1 MSMLSSDKKR
11 FLEII
16 NSSAI
21 IFSKKIDEGFIK
33 IYWEQLEEFEINE
46 VEKAFKLVARYCKFF
61 PTIAEIIEHIPNANA
76 HEHVGADEA
85 WVIAKQAMNA
95 NNSVCATDEILQA
108 MDIAQQVYNY
118 RDENPARMAFRE
130 AYNRIV
136 QNSTAKPRWFMSIG
150 EDKSQAESVALKAVQ
165 LGRLPAGTEAKYRI
179 EAPTTTVTA
188 LIEGYVANVDV
199 RKDHMENIK
208 KMLVVEKT
216 ERFKISLS
224 DDEFSSLPWYLKELE
239 ARASRN
245 L

>member
-1 MSMLSSDKKR
+1 VTDDDKKR
-11 FLEII
+11 FLELMSGCASTYSKQIEK
-16 NSSAI
+16 SSIAI
-21 IFSKKIDEGFIK
+21 FWDFLSDYDIGDVDRAFRLHLRFSK
-33 IYWEQLEEFEINE
+33 Y
-46 VEKAFKLVARYCKFF
+46 F

-76 HEHVGADEA
+76 HKHVGADEA
-85 WVIAKQAMNA
+85 WVIAKQAMDPS
-95 NNSVCATDEILQA
+95 NSVCATDEILQA

-136 QNSTAKPRWFMSIG
+136 KNSATKPQWFMSIG

-165 LGRLPAGTEAKYRI
+165 LGRLPAGTEVKHRI
-179 EAPTTTVTA
+179 EAPTTSVTA
-188 LIEGYVANVDV
+188 LIEGYVAKVNV

-224 DDEFSSLPWYLKELE
+224 DDEFSALPWYLKEVVGYE
-239 ARASRN
+239 
-245 L
+245 